1 MAIDSD
7 GSRNFLRRQWVIGL
21 LLVVIFV
28 VSAAVGVVI
37 ASWPNCCQ
45 L

>member
-1 MAIDSD
+1 
-7 GSRNFLRRQWVIGL
+7 LRRQWLIAVV
-21 LLVVIFV
+21 LVVIFA
-28 VSAAVGVVI
+28 VSAAVGVFI

>member
-1 MAIDSD
+1 
-7 GSRNFLRRQWVIGL
+7 LRRQWLIALV
-21 LLVVIFV
+21 LVVVFV
-28 VSAAVGVVI
+28 VSAAVGIVV